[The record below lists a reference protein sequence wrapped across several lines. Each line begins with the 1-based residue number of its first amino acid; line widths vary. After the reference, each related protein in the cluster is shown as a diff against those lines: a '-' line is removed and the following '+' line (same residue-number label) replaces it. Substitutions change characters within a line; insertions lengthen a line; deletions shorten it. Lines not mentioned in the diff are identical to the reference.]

1 MVDSY
6 IATEDFSF
14 LFKGDVITLDN
25 DKYTLSKED
34 NYSDSNCV
42 SHCSRSISLSKDL
55 VEDYVKSGLLEP
67 VTNNNDSSDKLTK
80 ITNLINQLKKKYDRR
95 NEVVESKYK
104 NGEIPTCVKVEHDT
118 VYFNLT
124 KLLNKIESIVNE

>member
-6 IATEDFSF
+6 MATEDFSL

-25 DKYTLSKED
+25 GKYTLSKED

-42 SHCSRSISLSKDL
+42 SHCSRSLSLSKEI

-67 VTNNNDSSDKLTK
+67 VTKNDNSSDKLNK
-80 ITNLINQLKKKYDRR
+80 ITSLIKQLKKKYDRR
-95 NEVVESKYK
+95 NEVVENKYN

>member
-1 MVDSY
+1 MFVN
-6 IATEDFSF
+6 TFQK
-14 LFKGDVITLDN
+14 LNG
-25 DKYTLSKED
+25 KYTLSKED

-67 VTNNNDSSDKLTK
+67 VTKDNDSSDKLTK
-80 ITNLINQLKKKYDRR
+80 ISNFIKQLKKKYDKRK
-95 NEVVESKYK
+95 EVVENKYK

>member
-6 IATEDFSF
+6 MATEDFSL
-14 LFKGDVITLDN
+14 LFKGDIITLDN

-67 VTNNNDSSDKLTK
+67 VTKDNDSSDKLTK
-80 ITNLINQLKKKYDRR
+80 ISNLIKQLKKKYDRR
-95 NEVVESKYK
+95 NEAVENKYK

>member
-1 MVDSY
+1 MVNSY

-14 LFKGDVITLDN
+14 LFKGDIITLDN

-67 VTNNNDSSDKLTK
+67 VTKDNDSSDKLSQAFCRAYFDRKQAPKTDSSASK
-80 ITNLINQLKKKYDRR
+80 LFGNDFNAMKSPLFYYVHFYCGINITI
-95 NEVVESKYK
+95 
-104 NGEIPTCVKVEHDT
+104 
-118 VYFNLT
+118 
-124 KLLNKIESIVNE
+124 